1 MPGLALFGQKCIFI
15 GAMLRYE
22 EPVIRPPSEADS
34 LILQATIG
42 CSHNR
47 CAFCVTYQNKRFRIR
62 PMDELLG
69 EIDWAA
75 DSLPEIRRVFLG
87 DGDALALSTEKLLTI
102 LGHLRDR
109 LPGLRRVSTYA
120 SPMNFRHKSVDE
132 LKKLRE
138 AGLSML
144 YVGLESGDDD
154 VLRRI
159 NKGVGAEEMATLCTR
174 PTEAGMTLFVT
185 VILGLGGPGLSLQ
198 HAAHTGQLIDRI
210 RPRFAS
216 ALTLMLPPRRPSY
229 REVFGDP
236 DWRPLDSKE
245 CLVECRQLLEEIR
258 ANGIV
263 FYSNHASNYLPLRG
277 TLQKD
282 KEKML
287 TKLDAAIRDPNRR
300 MPEYLRGL

>member
-1 MPGLALFGQKCIFI
+1 
-15 GAMLRYE
+15 MLRYE

-47 CAFCVTYQNKRFRIR
+47 CAFCVTYQDKRFRAR
-62 PMDELLG
+62 PMEELLS

-75 DSLPEIRRVFLG
+75 DSLPEIRKVFLG

-102 LGHLRDR
+102 LGRLRDR
-109 LPGLRRVSTYA
+109 LPGLRRISAYA
-120 SPMNFRHKSVDE
+120 SPMNFRHKSVGE

-154 VLRRI
+154 VLCRI
-159 NKGVGAEEMATLCTR
+159 NKGAGAEEMATLCTH

-185 VILGLGGPGLSLQ
+185 VILGLGGPRLSMQ
-198 HAAHTGQLIDRI
+198 HATQTARLIDRVK
-210 RPRFAS
+210 PRFAS
-216 ALTLMLPPRRPSY
+216 ALTLMLPPRQPSY
-229 REVFGDP
+229 QDVYDDP
-236 DWRPLDSKE
+236 DWRPLDSEE
-245 CLVECRQLLEEIR
+245 CLVECRQLLREIR
-258 ANGIV
+258 SNRIV

-282 KEKML
+282 KDKML
-287 TKLDAAIRDPNRR
+287 ASLDAAIRDPNRR

>member
-1 MPGLALFGQKCIFI
+1 
-15 GAMLRYE
+15 MLRYE

-159 NKGVGAEEMATLCTR
+159 NKGVGAEEMATLCAR
-174 PTEAGMTLFVT
+174 PNEAGMTLFVT
-185 VILGLGGPGLSLQ
+185 VILGLGGPGLSMQ
-198 HAAHTGQLIDRI
+198 HAAHTAQLIDRI

-229 REVFGDP
+229 RDVFGDP
-236 DWRPLDSKE
+236 DWRPLNSRE